1 MKTAKVISIAFIYI
15 MLICAGS
22 VLADDQLN
30 IEITIQDHKFYPDII
45 EIPAGKKVKLII
57 HNKDN
62 TIEEFDSVDLK
73 REKIIPA
80 HSVAYI
86 VLAPLQPGVY
96 YFIGEFNSATAQGK
110 IIVN

>member
-1 MKTAKVISIAFIYI
+1 MKIAKIVSSLLIYVTLINAISVFAK
-15 MLICAGS
+15 
-22 VLADDQLN
+22 DTLN

-45 EIPAGKKVKLII
+45 EISAGQKVKLII

-62 TIEEFDSVDLK
+62 SLEEFDSVDLK

-80 HSVAYI
+80 NSVAYI
-86 VLAPLQPGVY
+86 VIAPLRPGVY
-96 YFIGEFNSATAQGK
+96 YFIGEFNPDTARGK